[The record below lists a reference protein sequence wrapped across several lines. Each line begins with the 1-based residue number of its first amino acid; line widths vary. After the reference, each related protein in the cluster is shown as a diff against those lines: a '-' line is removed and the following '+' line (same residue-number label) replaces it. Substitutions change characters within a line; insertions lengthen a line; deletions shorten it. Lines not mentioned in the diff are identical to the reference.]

1 MEVGQAATYVDL
13 AGKPQDC
20 LIAKIENG
28 KASIVVVNVDG
39 PSDPLGR
46 LRRELDGVRI
56 GTVRGCV
63 MDLDSYNSAPKTEPK
78 TATKKSTKK
87 KAAKKK
93 AGE

>member
-13 AGKPQDC
+13 SGKPQDC

-28 KASIVVVNVDG
+28 KASIVVINTDG

-56 GTVRGCV
+56 GEVRGCV
-63 MDLDSYNSAPKTEPK
+63 MDLDTWEPGTK
-78 TATKKSTKK
+78 KAKKKKKATKKAS
-87 KAAKKK
+87 
-93 AGE
+93 

>member
-1 MEVGQAATYVDL
+1 MEVGQAATYVNL
-13 AGKPQDC
+13 SGKPQDC
-20 LIAKIENG
+20 LIAKIEDG

-56 GTVRGCV
+56 GSVRGCV
-63 MDLDSYNSAPKTEPK
+63 MDLDSWNPKPKAEPK

-87 KAAKKK
+87 KATKKK

>member
-13 AGKPQDC
+13 SGKPQDC

-28 KASIVVVNVDG
+28 KASIVVINTDG

-46 LRRELDGVRI
+46 LRRELGGVKI
-56 GTVRGCV
+56 GEKLGCV
-63 MDLDSYNSAPKTEPK
+63 MDLDSWEPGKKKAPK
-78 TATKKSTKK
+78 KKNNKK

-93 AGE
+93 AS